1 MEISNSINRLGP
13 ADVTVVWIPS
23 HVGVRGNEEADAAA
37 KEGLRLPAFNSTTY
51 IERKEMIGK
60 IKQYVTGKWQKEY
73 SDNPKGAFYKKIEL
87 LVSTRI
93 KYTDTPRRQEVQR
106 SYAWVECC

>member
-1 MEISNSINRLGP
+1 MVPTWL

-37 KEGLRLPAFNSTTY
+37 KEGLRLPVVNSTRY
-51 IERKEMIGK
+51 IERKEMLGK
-60 IKQYVTGKWQKEY
+60 IKQYLTGEWQKK
-73 SDNPKGAFYKKIEL
+73 SHANPKGAFYKKIEP

-93 KYTDTPRRQEVQR
+93 KYTDTPRKQ
-106 SYAWVECC
+106 